1 MNQVEAVAFWCGF
14 IASIVGI
21 VLAIVAI
28 AFSILVDRRSSQV
41 SEHTVQS
48 LQKIESVVERLS
60 SDTRELIKAG
70 WDKML
75 GGVDKSPAPE
85 YSDSN
90 AKQIAA
96 GIAAELRSELVALSA
111 DKKSQDGE
119 SHQKIEALESYLKDL
134 EASLM
139 GQLRR
144 VTENTRPSVRFEE
157 VTNTIRS
164 LSGRALAFLRA
175 ISRAHLTQAEYRILS
190 SGPMRDSILE
200 LRKSGLLAPV
210 VHNTGRGEVP
220 CYYYPSDIAM
230 IVRAVLDTIPEPP
243 LALQQE
249 VVEQLDS
256 VGYASRRGRSSN
268 LQPADRVKQIADGRI
283 EEDPHRD

>member
-1 MNQVEAVAFWCGF
+1 MVFPRIECSKEEDLNQAEAVAFWCGF
-14 IASIVGI
+14 ISSIVGI

-28 AFSILVDRRSSQV
+28 AFSILVDRRSSKV
-41 SEHTVQS
+41 SEHTIQS

-75 GGVDKSPAPE
+75 GGVDKGLAPE
-85 YSDSN
+85 PSDSN

-111 DKKSQDGE
+111 DKKAQDGE
-119 SHQKIEALESYLKDL
+119 SHQKIEELESYLKDL

-144 VTENTRPSVRFEE
+144 VTENTRPSARFEE
-157 VTNTIRS
+157 VTNTLRS
-164 LSGRALAFLRA
+164 LSSRALAFLRA
-175 ISRAHLTQAEYRILS
+175 ISRVHLTQAQYRLLS
-190 SGPMRDSILE
+190 AGPMRDSILE

-220 CYYYPSDIAM
+220 CYYFP
-230 IVRAVLDTIPEPP
+230 PERRN
-243 LALQQE
+243 
-249 VVEQLDS
+249 DC
-256 VGYASRRGRSSN
+256 ASRSRHYSGPAACIAARSCGT
-268 LQPADRVKQIADGRI
+268 A
-283 EEDPHRD
+283 